1 MDWTGMSIAL
11 LDNVTRLLVRLWN
24 NSVLLVCTRTDSA
37 MDAHK

>member
-11 LDNVTRLLVRLWN
+11 LENASRLFVRLWN
-24 NSVLLVCTRTDSA
+24 NSVLVCTRTDSA